1 MGSLGG
7 NVCEEPIGNIKLTA
21 RIVNFIHG
29 RWKKSY
35 ITGNIKQ
42 LHNFEIPNVISCN
55 AIEGGPSLGGGYLF
69 DIKEYPNYRNGTWLM
84 MSISVEE
91 YK

>member
-1 MGSLGG
+1 MEK
-7 NVCEEPIGNIKLTA
+7 V
-21 RIVNFIHG
+21 FH
-29 RWKKSY
+29 
-35 ITGNIKQ
+35 
-42 LHNFEIPNVISCN
+42 FEIPNVISCN

-69 DIKEYPNYRNGTWLM
+69 DIKEYPNYRDGTWLM